1 MTCVL
6 PIGLNNYLGTEKS
19 VLPEGIKSEFYLSW
33 EDGLWDILHSFQI
46 KKNALIL
53 VPTFFCIDV
62 VKNMKQHGLRVE
74 YYQIDKNLQPRKET
88 LLRDIRQKNPKIIV
102 LFHPVG
108 ITNTCLSRK
117 VIEQIPQETIIIED
131 AVHRIIIPADIEI
144 HRDNYFCMTSLRKV
158 VPLQGSFMYGK
169 SSTIRKLHGANKNTY
184 IYSYS
189 ILLLWYLMQSAA
201 LLQNFFQS
209 ILFLSNLFGN
219 CAEWCMKIGYE
230 IIGDNKTP
238 GFSLNYFKEKYSFI
252 DHEKIRIIKMS

>member
-1 MTCVL
+1 M
-6 PIGLNNYLGTEKS
+6 
-19 VLPEGIKSEFYLSW
+19 
-33 EDGLWDILHSFQI
+33 
-46 KKNALIL
+46 
-53 VPTFFCIDV
+53 
-62 VKNMKQHGLRVE
+62 
-74 YYQIDKNLQPRKET
+74 
-88 LLRDIRQKNPKIIV
+88 
-102 LFHPVG
+102 
-108 ITNTCLSRK
+108 
-117 VIEQIPQETIIIED
+117 
-131 AVHRIIIPADIEI
+131 
-144 HRDNYFCMTSLRKV
+144 
-158 VPLQGSFMYGK
+158 PLQGSFMYGK

-252 DHEKIRIIKMS
+252 DHEKIRIIKISQEIIYRKNIAPILPPHMYIPHYSDEVSGELRGFPIVITGNRRKEIITKIRKKGIFIRSELEGCPWTDDRSIIYLPIGVHLSTNDILHIVDIVKKALN